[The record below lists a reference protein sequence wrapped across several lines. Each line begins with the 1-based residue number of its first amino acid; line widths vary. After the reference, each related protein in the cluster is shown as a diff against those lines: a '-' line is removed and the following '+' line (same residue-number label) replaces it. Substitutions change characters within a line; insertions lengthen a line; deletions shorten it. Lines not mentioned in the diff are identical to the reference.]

1 MSIDGSGASRAGGDG
16 THNEDAFRVD
26 DGLGLYVV
34 CDGASDS
41 AAGEVAAQI
50 ASEAVAGVDR
60 STHTWRRRAEQRTP
74 KLDGAHHASRTPF
87 TQPELHL
94 GMDLQLDVFVWRE
107 TAGERAERY

>member
-16 THNEDAFRVD
+16 THNEDVCRVD

-50 ASEAVAGVDR
+50 AS
-60 STHTWRRRAEQRTP
+60 
-74 KLDGAHHASRTPF
+74 RTPF
-87 TQPELHL
+87 TRSELHL